1 MSKGSAHAIKNGERV
16 SPMHTE
22 GADFI
27 KNLKG

>member
-16 SPMHTE
+16 SPMCNVGT
-22 GADFI
+22 DFI